1 MRLRRARYL
10 AEYVLFRLFVGIVE
24 ALPPR
29 VASRAAEFMARQFF
43 RRLPRKMTRYQVAR
57 DNLYNAFGDELSDD
71 RADEII
77 GGMWVHLF
85 RMVVEMIQ
93 LRRKLRWENC
103 KSVLR
108 FHHKEEVVQALYCE
122 RPVLFLSGHFG
133 NWETG
138 ISCFGLFGFSM
149 SIVARDL
156 DNPYLDNWF
165 RRFREQTGHTTIS
178 KKGGFDKMAEVLA
191 AGGTIALLGDQDAG
205 RRGVFVDFFGRPAS
219 THRAIALMALQ
230 YDALICVG
238 YSRRLDDRFDEGLPM
253 HYEVGCEEVIDPR
266 TIQADDEVAEITRRY
281 SAALERAIRKS
292 PEQYFWVHRRWK
304 SIPGQKRKRKKTPL
318 KKAG

>member
-1 MRLRRARYL
+1 MRRRWRYV
-10 AEYVLFRLFVGIVE
+10 AEYAVFRTFVGLVD
-24 ALPPR
+24 AMPARAAAR
-29 VASRAAEFMARQFF
+29 VAEMAGNAFF
-43 RRLPRKMTRYQVAR
+43 RFLPRKLTRYQVAR
-57 DNLYNAFGDELSDD
+57 DNLQNAFGEEINDAQADD
-71 RADEII
+71 II
-77 GGMWVHLF
+77 RRMWVHLF

-93 LRRKLRWENC
+93 LRRKLRVENC
-103 KSVLR
+103 KQVLR
-108 FHHKEEVVQALYCE
+108 FHQKEEVVQALYSD

-133 NWETG
+133 NWEIG
-138 ISCFGLFGFSM
+138 ISCFGVFGFEM
-149 SIVARDL
+149 NIVARDL
-156 DNPYLDNWF
+156 DNPYLDKWF
-165 RRFREQTGHTTIS
+165 RQFREQTGHHTIS
-178 KKGGFDKMAEVLA
+178 KKGGFDKMAVELA

-205 RRGVFVDFFGRPAS
+205 RRGVFVDFFGHPAS

-238 YSRRLDDRFDEGLPM
+238 YSRRLEDRFGDGLPL

-266 TIQADDEVAEITRRY
+266 TIDADDEVAEITRRY

-304 SIPGQKRKRKKTPL
+304 SIPGQKRKRKQQPL

>member
-1 MRLRRARYL
+1 MRLRRIRHL
-10 AEYVLFRLFVGIVE
+10 AEYSVFRLFVAIVE
-24 ALPPR
+24 TVPPR
-29 VASRAAEFMARQFF
+29 VAARAAELTARLIFDG
-43 RRLPRKMTRYQVAR
+43 LPRKLTRYHVAR
-57 DNLYNAFGDELSDD
+57 ENLRTAFGDSLSDS

-77 GGMWVHLF
+77 RNMWVHLF

-93 LRRKLRWENC
+93 LRRKLHWENF
-103 KSVLR
+103 KQVIR
-108 FHHKEEVVQALYCE
+108 YYQKEEVVKALYCD

-138 ISCFGLFGFSM
+138 ISSFGLLGFSM

-156 DNPYLDNWF
+156 DNPYLDAWF
-165 RRFREQTGHTTIS
+165 RRFRSQSGHQIIS
-178 KKGGFDKMAEVLA
+178 KKGGFDRMADVLA
-191 AGGTIALLGDQDAG
+191 EGGTIALLGDQDAG
-205 RRGVFVDFFGRPAS
+205 RRGMFVDFFGKPAS

-238 YSRRLDDRFDEGLPM
+238 YSRRLEDRFHDGLPM

-266 TIQADDEVAEITRRY
+266 TIKSDDEVAEITRRY
-281 SAALERAIRKS
+281 SAALERAIRKA

-304 SIPGQKRKRKKTPL
+304 SVPGQKRKRRKPAL

>member
-1 MRLRRARYL
+1 MRRWRYL
-10 AEYVLFRLFVGIVE
+10 AEYVVFRAFVGLVE

-29 VASRAAEFMARQFF
+29 AAARLAEWTAGALV
-43 RRLPRKMTRYQVAR
+43 RYLPRKLTRYHVAR
-57 DNLYNAFGDELSDD
+57 ENLHIAFGDELSDAATD
-71 RADEII
+71 DII
-77 GGMWVHLF
+77 HRMWVHLF

-93 LRRKLRWENC
+93 MRRKLRVENC
-103 KSVLR
+103 KRVLR
-108 FHHKEEVVQALYCE
+108 FHQKEEVVQALYCD

-133 NWETG
+133 NWEVG
-138 ISCFGLFGFSM
+138 ISCFGVFGFEM
-149 SIVARDL
+149 HIIARDL
-156 DNPYLDNWF
+156 DNPYLDDWF
-165 RRFREQTGHTTIS
+165 RRFREQTGHHMIS
-178 KKGGFDKMAEVLA
+178 KKGGFDQTAEVLA
-191 AGGTIALLGDQDAG
+191 AGGTVALLGDQDAG
-205 RRGVFVDFFGRPAS
+205 RRGVFVDFFGRAAS

-238 YSRRLDDRFDEGLPM
+238 YSRRLEDRFDDGLPL

-266 TIQADDEVAEITRRY
+266 DIDADDEIAEITRRY

-304 SIPGQKRKRKKTPL
+304 SIPGQKRKRKSPPL